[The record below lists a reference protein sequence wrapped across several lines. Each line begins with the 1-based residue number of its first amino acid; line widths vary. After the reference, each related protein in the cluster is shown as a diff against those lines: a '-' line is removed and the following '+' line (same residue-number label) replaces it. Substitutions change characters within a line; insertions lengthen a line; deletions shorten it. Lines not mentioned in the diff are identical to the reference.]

1 MFHMAGRWELVF
13 EVQAGKETTR
23 LTHVVQID

>member
-13 EVQAGKETTR
+13 EVRAGGATER
-23 LTHVVQID
+23 LSQSLRLE